1 LEFVG
6 IKDVWSRTE
15 GETGT
20 MINSIQ
26 ATIDALSETNKKLKV
41 R

>member
-1 LEFVG
+1 
-6 IKDVWSRTE
+6 
-15 GETGT
+15 

-41 R
+41 RWY